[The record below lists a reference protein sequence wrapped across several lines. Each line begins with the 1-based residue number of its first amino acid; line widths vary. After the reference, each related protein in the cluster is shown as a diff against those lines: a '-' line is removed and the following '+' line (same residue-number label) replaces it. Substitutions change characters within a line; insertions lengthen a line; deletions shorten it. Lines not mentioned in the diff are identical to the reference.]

1 MALMKT
7 FRSQVIRAA
16 AVQPRCSGGAHRPQW
31 FVPMLM
37 ESYGVL
43 RCTCAESEDDWAVA
57 HAADEDAD
65 LHKALQLS
73 REAARPASRDS
84 MDEDLQRA
92 LAASRSEADGESK
105 EVARPALP
113 EQARTNRA
121 GRKRGAAGGG
131 RPPPGAEVLVL
142 DSSDGSEE
150 EDEDAL
156 QTRAKHRR
164 LHDT

>member
-1 MALMKT
+1 
-7 FRSQVIRAA
+7 
-16 AVQPRCSGGAHRPQW
+16 
-31 FVPMLM
+31 M

-65 LHKALQLS
+65 LQKALQLS

-84 MDEDLQRA
+84 MDEDLQLA
-92 LAASRSEADGESK
+92 LAASQSAADDERRQ
-105 EVARPALP
+105 VAQSALP
-113 EQARTNRA
+113 EQAAPMNRV

-156 QTRAKHRR
+156 ETRAKHRR